1 MYKKGDFLYMMWYD
15 KDVAKVNK
23 FDPGKPA
30 NNLALIPPVI
40 NFETTS
46 IFKQL
51 TKSAVALA
59 ELKGLVNTLPNPYIL
74 LNAII
79 LQEAEASSEIEN
91 VITTQDKLY
100 QALNSQSQSNIDPA
114 TKEVLRYREAL
125 LHGLKFVNKKGFLNT
140 NCIVEIQSI
149 LEENSA
155 GIRKLPGTTL
165 TNTRTGKVI
174 YTPPD
179 NHASIVKL
187 LKNLEDYIN
196 VDQDDISSLIKI
208 AVQHYQFESIHPFYD
223 GNGRTGRII
232 NILYLILKGEL
243 EQPILYLSKYI
254 IDNKADYYRLLQE
267 VRTKNVWE
275 EWVLF
280 ILKGIEVTA
289 NETKIQINK
298 INKLFSKTENL
309 IKEKN
314 AKIYNKELLELL
326 YEHPYSK
333 VEYVTKRL
341 EVSRITATKYLQ
353 NLVDLNILE
362 IKQVWKENLYINKEL
377 FKLLKT

>member
-1 MYKKGDFLYMMWYD
+1 MSR
-15 KDVAKVNK
+15 NK
-23 FDPGKPA
+23 EKIDPTKLN
-30 NNLALIPPVI
+30 NNLAPLPPLVDL
-40 NFETTS
+40 ETKN

-100 QALNSQSQSNIDPA
+100 QALISQNQVSVDPA

-125 LHGLKFVNKKGFLNT
+125 LHGLKIIEKKGFLNT
-140 NCIVEIQSI
+140 NCIVEIQAI

-165 TNTRTGKVI
+165 TNTKTGKVI

-179 NHASIVKL
+179 NYTSIVKL
-187 LKNLEDYIN
+187 LKNFEDYIN
-196 VDQDDISSLIKI
+196 IDDDDISSLIKV

-232 NILYLILKGEL
+232 NILYLILKGQL

-254 IDNKADYYRLLQE
+254 IDNKSDYYRLLQE
-267 VRTKNVWE
+267 VRTKNLWE

-280 ILKGIEVTA
+280 ILKGIEETA

-298 INKLFSKTENL
+298 INKLFSKTESL
-309 IKEKN
+309 VKKEN

-333 VEYVTKRL
+333 VEYVVKRL
-341 EVSRITATKYLQ
+341 GVSRITATKYLQ
-353 NLVDLNILE
+353 SLVDMDILE

-377 FKLLKT
+377 FQLFKAF